1 MCHIF
6 LFGRLCEKEVFYS
19 FASLSSANIKKLMH
33 FYWSEGGKYAWLSL
47 VVTWVRC
54 DVLTRLNNALV
65 GYNRHSNSS
74 ERPSCCIGTNC
85 ISRYINY
92 SYFVHEQKVYKLKS
106 VSFCIYLCIQV
117 HGDHSCINLRVLEK
131 VTENAYYVKKKTL
144 FGFQHYFL
152 PKSIYILGTLG
163 GSWIKSGAAKT

>member
-54 DVLTRLNNALV
+54 DALTRLNNALV

-92 SYFVHEQKVYKLKS
+92 SYFVHEQKVYNLKS

-131 VTENAYYVKKKTL
+131 VTENAYYVKKKL
-144 FGFQHYFL
+144 CLDFNIISYQNQ
-152 PKSIYILGTLG
+152 YIF
-163 GSWIKSGAAKT
+163 